1 MRVYHL
7 FTERISC
14 LVPERR
20 YDVQSAGHA
29 RVGRPKRRNPIIR
42 SFRFLVAALPALA
55 CGLYAQPGHS
65 APPGT
70 EYVDRLVAMGFVDAG
85 AIDTTLLIQLKYA
98 DTTNFMGADVYGSL
112 KRCFLRRDA
121 AEKLVVANRLLRH
134 RYPHLRILVA
144 DGFRPRHVQRRMWN
158 IVKGTEMQRYV
169 ANPRYGSMHNY
180 GCAVDVTIVD
190 TAGVRLDMGTPIDH
204 FGPLAQ
210 PRLEPKYLATGQLS
224 SDQVANR
231 HLLRDIMIEA
241 GFYPLSIEWWHYNA
255 FPKKEVRARYTIV
268 E

>member
-1 MRVYHL
+1 M
-7 FTERISC
+7 
-14 LVPERR
+14 
-20 YDVQSAGHA
+20 SAPYFDG
-29 RVGRPKRRNPIIR
+29 GIIRPKTGRQIAI
-42 SFRFLVAALPALA
+42 SVATILTLTCVLFAQSDKSVLPD
-55 CGLYAQPGHS
+55 
-65 APPGT
+65 T
-70 EYVDRLVAMGFVDAG
+70 DYVDRLVAMGFVDVG
-85 AIDTTLLIQLKYA
+85 ALDTTLHIELKYA
-98 DTTNFMGADVYGSL
+98 DTANFMRANVYGL
-112 KRCFLRRDA
+112 LDRCFLRKDA
-121 AEKLVVANRLLRH
+121 AAKLVLANRLLKNRH
-134 RYPHLRILVA
+134 PHFRILVA

-158 IVKGTEMQRYV
+158 IVKGSEMQRYV

-210 PRLEPKYLATGQLS
+210 PRLEPKYLASGQLTNA
-224 SDQVANR
+224 QVANR